1 MVRAGPN
8 IGYPRG
14 VSETVVVVVIATK
27 TNRTTL
33 KTIKTLHTSF
43 KNQLFASC

>member
-1 MVRAGPN
+1 MVRAGPH

-14 VSETVVVVVIATK
+14 VFGTVVLVRIATK
-27 TNRTTL
+27 TNRRTL
-33 KTIKTLHTSF
+33 KTIKTLDTSL

>member
-14 VSETVVVVVIATK
+14 VFGTVVVVIIATK
-27 TNRTTL
+27 TNRRTV
-33 KTIKTLHTSF
+33 KTIKTLDKSL